1 MVDTIITVE
10 GHFDYHHPAERGTAR
25 LSTGFEGAEKAPVL
39 SRTTEVH
46 GMLAKQAERLRA
58 DGAVTWWSADRM
70 RVWSD
75 RPWSQD
81 GAILPLV
88 HHSAVALEVK
98 FANLAALADWV
109 ESVAAEEGVTVSGI
123 DWALTEVTKARITVE
138 AQNGAVQ
145 DAVSRATAYAR
156 SLGLSTVS
164 PLAVSDPGMLGGDT
178 NAGASPLHDMA
189 MMSRAAGGGAS
200 GGGLDLKPEDITVSS
215 RVHARFAAS

>member
-25 LSTGFEGAEKAPVL
+25 LSTGFEGPEKAPVL

-46 GMLAKQAERLRA
+46 GMLAKQAGRLLA

-88 HHSAVALEVK
+88 HHAKVELEVK
-98 FANLAALADWV
+98 FADLAALAHWM
-109 ESVAAEEGVTVSGI
+109 ESVAAEEGVSVSGI
-123 DWALTEVTKARITVE
+123 DWALTDVTSARITAE
-138 AQNGAVQ
+138 AQDGAVQ
-145 DAVSRATAYAR
+145 DAVARARAYAA
-156 SLGLSTVS
+156 SLGLASVH
-164 PLAVSDPGMLGGDT
+164 PLALADPGLLGDDSLGGV
-178 NAGASPLHDMA
+178 SHDMA
-189 MMSRAAGGGAS
+189 MMSRVAGGAAND
-200 GGGLDLKPEDITVSS
+200 GGLDLKPQDITVTA